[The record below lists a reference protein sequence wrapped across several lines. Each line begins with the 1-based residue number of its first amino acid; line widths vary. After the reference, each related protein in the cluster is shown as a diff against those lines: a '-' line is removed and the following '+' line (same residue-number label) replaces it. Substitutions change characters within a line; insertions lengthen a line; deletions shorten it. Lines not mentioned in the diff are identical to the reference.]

1 MLNDRV
7 TKTHA
12 RCKKSHA
19 VVKVN
24 HPSSFYSLIFI
35 NTHSSF
41 IRDFFPP
48 IYCFVSFSVRM
59 WGIRGAFYLSRNR
72 KQNCLWHCYLHLPA
86 RSKNVL
92 CGIDYLFIFIYIERY
107 VFLSFLFECTQ
118 CNKSDRPEITI
129 TKINPKDSCCPLSLA
144 VTAQRTL
151 SAKWDVIKEEV
162 AEAHFLYYTLLN
174 SGFLKQHL
182 KA

>member
-35 NTHSSF
+35 NTHSSL
-41 IRDFFPP
+41 IRDFFPQYTILFP
-48 IYCFVSFSVRM
+48 FQYEC
-59 WGIRGAFYLSRNR
+59 GALGEPFACQGTGS
-72 KQNCLWHCYLHLPA
+72 KNCLWHCYLHLPA